1 MLQYAVSLDVNS
13 LIARLKGHRHYSGQ
27 IAHTEVVPGAS
38 ARFADIEPPLPE
50 RLATA
55 LGRQGIERLWSHQA
69 QALDLARSGFPFV
82 VTTPTA
88 SGKSLCYLAPILEM
102 LLVDR
107 QARALVIYPT
117 KALAQDQAG
126 KLRELGLFPDVVH
139 ALYDGD
145 TPRSERSS
153 IRRTARLVLTNPDML
168 HVGILPG
175 HSQWASFLRN
185 LRVVV
190 VDEAH
195 VYRGVFGGH
204 VAQIMRRLGR
214 MASRYGA
221 SPQWIGCS
229 ATIANP
235 EELFRQLTGVAGEIP
250 VVGDDGAPRGRRH
263 FVFWNP
269 PFLDPTR
276 GVRRSTN
283 SEATSLFTTLVSSG
297 VRTIAFAR
305 ARKSAELLL
314 AYSRDALEATQSHG
328 ELAGR
333 IASYRAGYTPTQRRA
348 IERKLFDGELLGV
361 TATNALELG
370 VDIGGMDAV
379 VMAGYPGTISS
390 AWQQAGRAGRRHGDS
405 LAVLVASDNPLDQ
418 FLMRRPE
425 WFFGSSHENA
435 VLDPANRHILAGHLL
450 CAAWE
455 SPLTSDDLPRFGGDK
470 ALRVVKM
477 LVENG
482 DLAWRDDRLL
492 PTSLDAPAGRIDI
505 RSMSSKVF
513 SILLSDGS
521 VLGTIEEERAYEQVH
536 PGAVYLHQGE
546 SYLVQHMDLSA
557 RRVTV
562 SPCASGI
569 FSEPKVEGNIEILSR
584 EGSKESGSTVVYF
597 GEVRVAKRVVGY
609 RRRNVYTDEVV
620 GEWDLDL
627 PEQVF
632 ETEAVWFPVPR
643 ESEWKLEQAKFDL
656 PGTVHAVEHAAI
668 GLLPL
673 FALCDRN
680 DIGGVSTPYHPQVG
694 APAVFVHDAH
704 PGGVGI
710 AEAGFRLIGPWLE
723 ATQALVSQCPCDD
736 GCPACIQSP
745 KCGNNNQPL
754 DKRGAACLLESL
766 CSGNPS

>member
-1 MLQYAVSLDVNS
+1 MVSLDVQS
-13 LIARLKGHRHYSGQ
+13 LIASLRGHRSYADQ
-27 IAHTEVVPGAS
+27 IVHTEVVAGAS
-38 ARFADIEPPLPE
+38 ARFADVEPPLPE
-50 RLATA
+50 RLARA
-55 LGRQGIERLWSHQA
+55 LSAQGIERLWCHQA
-69 QALDLARSGFPFV
+69 EALDLGRSGFPFV

-88 SGKSLCYLAPILEM
+88 SGKSLCYLAPVLEM
-102 LLVDR
+102 LLTDR
-107 QARALVIYPT
+107 SARALVVYPT

-126 KLRELGLFPDVVH
+126 KLRDLGLFPDVVH

-145 TPRSERSS
+145 TPRSERAS
-153 IRRTARLVLTNPDML
+153 IRRTARLILTNPDML
-168 HVGILPG
+168 HVGILPA
-175 HSQWASFLRN
+175 HSQWAVFLRN
-185 LRVVV
+185 LRAVVI
-190 VDEAH
+190 DEAH

-204 VAQIMRRLGR
+204 VSQVMRRLAR
-214 MASRYGA
+214 IADRYGA

-235 EELFRQLTGVAGEIP
+235 VELFRQLTGVAGEIP
-250 VVGDDGAPRGRRH
+250 VVCDDGAPRGRRH
-263 FVFWNP
+263 FLFWNP
-269 PFLDPTR
+269 PFLRPAQ
-276 GVRRSTN
+276 GVRRSTH
-283 SEATSLFTTLVSSG
+283 SEATGLFTALVGRG
-297 VRTIAFAR
+297 VRTIVFAR

-314 AYSRDALEATQSHG
+314 AFARDAFASTESRQEMAD
-328 ELAGR
+328 R
-333 IASYRAGYTPTQRRA
+333 IASYRAGYTPSQRRA
-348 IERKLFDGELLGV
+348 IERRLFDGDLLGV

-390 AWQQAGRAGRRHGDS
+390 AWQQAGRAGRRSGDS

-425 WFFGSSHENA
+425 WFFGSPHENA
-435 VLDPANRHILAGHLL
+435 VLDPGNRHILAGHLL

-455 SPLTSDDLPRFGGDK
+455 APLVTDDLPRFGGEK
-470 ALRVVKM
+470 ALRVVKR
-477 LVENG
+477 LVEQG
-482 DLAWRDDRLL
+482 DLAWRGEQLL

-513 SILLSDGS
+513 TILLADGT
-521 VLGTIEEERAYEQVH
+521 VLGTIEDERAYEQVH

-546 SYLVQHMDLSA
+546 SYVIEEMDLA
-557 RRVTV
+557 GRKVMAV
-562 SPCASGI
+562 PCGSGI
-569 FSEPKVEGNIEILSR
+569 YSEPKVDGNIEILSKQ
-584 EGSKESGSTVVYF
+584 GSKEYGSTVVYF
-597 GEVRVAKRVVGY
+597 GEVRVTKRVRGY
-609 RRRNVYTDEVV
+609 RRRNVFTDETV

-643 ESEWKLEQAKFDL
+643 EIQLALEARRLDL
-656 PGTVHAVEHAAI
+656 SGTVHAVEHASI

-710 AEAGFRLIGPWLE
+710 AETGFRLIGPWLE
-723 ATQALVSQCPCDD
+723 ATAALVEQCPCDD

-754 DKRGAACLLESL
+754 DKEGAAALLKALCTGGES
-766 CSGNPS
+766 